1 MLSRIYRCCPFI
13 TALPRCFPKASAKVV
28 LFFISTNFY
37 YLFFQKNAKKIHFP
51 QNQWHLYKILSR
63 YDKLLRKYF
72 FYTTSEK
79 LKKNTPRSTKYQKGN
94 NFTLHNA
101 EFAVSLHLR
110 YLIYYMIDRKTIEQ
124 IMDTA
129 KVEEVVG
136 DFVALRR
143 RGVNMIGLCP
153 FHNEKTP
160 SFTVSPSKNLW
171 KCFGCGKGG
180 KPVHFIMEHEQLS
193 YPDAL
198 RWLAKK
204 YHIEIKEREMT
215 DEEKREE
222 SIRESLFVI
231 NQYALQ
237 HFIDTLHESEEGQA
251 IGLNYFRHRGLRDET
266 IKKFC
271 LGYSFERRDSFAKKA
286 VAAGYNP
293 ELIAKTGVCYSTDDG
308 RLQDRFWGRVI
319 FPVHT
324 ISGKIVAFGGRI
336 LQNNA
341 KAAKYVNSPESEIYH
356 KSDHLYGLYFSKQ
369 AIMQKDRCILV
380 EGYLDVISMHQ
391 SGIQNVVASSGTSL
405 TTGQIKLI
413 HRFTDNV
420 TLLYDGD
427 KAGIKASI
435 RGIDM
440 LLEEG
445 MNINVVLLPDGED
458 PDSYAQ
464 SHSTEEFEQ
473 YIERNKVDFIR
484 FKTNLLL
491 DEVGEDPIRRAGLI
505 GDVVKSI
512 AVVPNEILRSEYIKK
527 CSEMLNIGEQLL
539 VKEVAK
545 IRRQKAEETYK
556 KQISEKN
563 TPAEDTNTPDEA
575 PAMDEFQQSII
586 SNYNNPLH
594 HKEKAI
600 IQFLMKNGGK
610 MLQVPENKANETPAF
625 LETVNSHLHYSF
637 GDDGIELSHPLY
649 KRIFAEA
656 GEYANDVEFDP
667 EKHFMAHPDAEISSL
682 TAELCSEQHILGK
695 EAAEQINDERNEQ
708 AVMFEQTT
716 RLAIAYKLSIVDEML
731 KDTMNRL
738 KDPGVL
744 SNAAALQEAMEDFKY
759 LKETQGALNDVLKGY
774 GFGNV
779 ALNT

>member
-1 MLSRIYRCCPFI
+1 
-13 TALPRCFPKASAKVV
+13 
-28 LFFISTNFY
+28 
-37 YLFFQKNAKKIHFP
+37 
-51 QNQWHLYKILSR
+51 
-63 YDKLLRKYF
+63 
-72 FYTTSEK
+72 
-79 LKKNTPRSTKYQKGN
+79 
-94 NFTLHNA
+94 
-101 EFAVSLHLR
+101 
-110 YLIYYMIDRKTIEQ
+110 MIDRRTIEQ

-136 DFVALRR
+136 DFVALRK

-193 YPDAL
+193 YYDAL
-198 RWLAKK
+198 RWLAKR
-204 YHIEIKEREMT
+204 YHIEIKERELT

-222 SIRESLFVI
+222 SIRESMFVI

-237 HFIDTLHESEEGQA
+237 YFTGTLHDSDEGKA

-266 IKKFC
+266 IRKFC
-271 LGYSFERRDSFAKKA
+271 LGYSPERRDSLAKTA

-293 ELIAKTGVCYSTDDG
+293 ELIAKTGVCYSTEDG

-324 ISGKIVAFGGRI
+324 ISGKVVAFGGRI

-356 KSDHLYGLYFSKQ
+356 KSDHLYGLYFAKQ

-380 EGYLDVISMHQ
+380 EGYLDVISMYQ
-391 SGIQNVVASSGTSL
+391 AGIQNVVASSGTSL
-405 TTGQIKLI
+405 TTGQIRLI
-413 HRFTDNV
+413 HRFTNNV

-427 KAGIKASI
+427 NAGIKASI

-445 MNINVVLLPDGED
+445 MNINVVLLPEGED

-464 SHSTEEFEQ
+464 SHSTEEVEQ
-473 YIERNKVDFIR
+473 YIESNKVDFIK
-484 FKTNLLL
+484 FKTSLLMS
-491 DEVGEDPIRRAGLI
+491 EVGEDPIRRAGLI

-512 AVVPNEILRSEYIKK
+512 AVVPNDILRSEYIKK
-527 CSEMLNIGEQLL
+527 CSDMLNVSEQLL
-539 VKEVAK
+539 VKETAK
-545 IRRQKAEETYK
+545 IRMQRAEEQQKRRYN
-556 KQISEKN
+556 EKN
-563 TPAEDTNTPDEA
+563 ENSGDSNNTEEA
-575 PAMDEFQQSII
+575 PTIDEFQQNII
-586 SNYNNPLH
+586 ENYSNNPLY

-600 IQFLMKNGGK
+600 IQYLLKNGGK
-610 MLQVPENKANETPAF
+610 LLQVPESKIDGTPSF
-625 LETVNSHLHYSF
+625 TESIISHLLYSF
-637 GDDGIELSHPLY
+637 EADGIELSHPLY
-649 KRIFAEA
+649 KKIFAEA
-656 GEYANDVEFDP
+656 CEHAAEIDFDP
-667 EKHFMAHPDAEISSL
+667 EKHFMAHPDPEISAL
-682 TAELCSEQHILGK
+682 TAELCGERYLLSKFFSEQ
-695 EAAEQINDERNEQ
+695 NSDERNEQ
-708 AVMFEQTT
+708 AILFEQTT

-731 KDTMNRL
+731 KSTMAKL
-738 KDPGVL
+738 KDPSV
-744 SNAAALQEAMEDFKY
+744 AADPTALQECMEDFKF
-759 LKETQGALNDVLKGY
+759 LKETQQALNNVLRGY

-779 ALNT
+779 ALNV

>member
-1 MLSRIYRCCPFI
+1 
-13 TALPRCFPKASAKVV
+13 
-28 LFFISTNFY
+28 
-37 YLFFQKNAKKIHFP
+37 
-51 QNQWHLYKILSR
+51 
-63 YDKLLRKYF
+63 
-72 FYTTSEK
+72 
-79 LKKNTPRSTKYQKGN
+79 
-94 NFTLHNA
+94 
-101 EFAVSLHLR
+101 
-110 YLIYYMIDRKTIEQ
+110 MIDRKTIEL

-143 RGVNMIGLCP
+143 RGVNMIGLSP

-231 NQYALQ
+231 NQFALQ
-237 HFIDTLHESEEGQA
+237 HFIETLHESEEGKA
-251 IGLNYFRHRGLRDET
+251 IGLNYFRHRGLREET

-271 LGYSFERRDSFAKKA
+271 LGYSLERRDSFAQKA
-286 VAAGYNP
+286 VKAGYNP

-391 SGIQNVVASSGTSL
+391 AGIQNVVASSGTSL

-445 MNINVVLLPDGED
+445 MNINVVLLPEGED
-458 PDSYAQ
+458 PDSYSQA
-464 SHSTEEFEQ
+464 HSTEEVEQ

-491 DEVGEDPIRRAGLI
+491 NEVGEDPIRRAELI

-527 CSEMLNIGEQLL
+527 CSEMLNTSEQLL

-545 IRRQKAEETYK
+545 LRKQKAEEMQK
-556 KQISEKN
+556 KPTAVANADEN
-563 TPAEDTNTPDEA
+563 DGNDTGTNGA
-575 PAMDEFQQSII
+575 PVINEFQQSII
-586 SNYNNPLH
+586 SSYSNPLH
-594 HKEKAI
+594 NKERAI
-600 IQFLMKNGGK
+600 IEFLLKNGNK
-610 MLQVPENKANETPAF
+610 MLQVPEDKASNTPAF
-625 LETVNSHLHYSF
+625 TETVASHLYYSF
-637 GDDGIELSHPLY
+637 NDDGIELSHPLY
-649 KRIFAEA
+649 KRMFVEA
-656 GEYANDVEFDP
+656 GEHVNDPNFIP

-682 TAELCSEQHILGK
+682 TAELCSEQHLLGK
-695 EAAEQINDERNEQ
+695 ENAGQASDERNEQ

-716 RLAIAYKLSIVDEML
+716 RLAVAYKLSIVDDML
-731 KDTMNRL
+731 KNTMNRL
-738 KDPGVL
+738 KDPATA
-744 SNAAALQEAMEDFKY
+744 SDPAALQEAMEDFKF
-759 LKETQGALNDVLKGY
+759 LKETQGALNEVLKGY

-779 ALNT
+779 AMNV

>member
-1 MLSRIYRCCPFI
+1 
-13 TALPRCFPKASAKVV
+13 
-28 LFFISTNFY
+28 
-37 YLFFQKNAKKIHFP
+37 
-51 QNQWHLYKILSR
+51 
-63 YDKLLRKYF
+63 
-72 FYTTSEK
+72 
-79 LKKNTPRSTKYQKGN
+79 
-94 NFTLHNA
+94 
-101 EFAVSLHLR
+101 
-110 YLIYYMIDRKTIEQ
+110 MIDRETIER

-136 DFVALRR
+136 DFVSLRK

-193 YPDAL
+193 YYEAL
-198 RWLAKK
+198 RWLAKR
-204 YHIEIKEREMT
+204 YHIEFKERELT

-222 SIRESLFVI
+222 SIRESMFVI

-237 HFIDTLHESEEGQA
+237 YFTETLHNSEEGKA

-271 LGYSFERRDSFAKKA
+271 LGYSLERRDSFAKTA
-286 VAAGYNP
+286 IAAGYNP
-293 ELIAKTGVCYSTDDG
+293 DIIAKTGVCYSTEDG

-324 ISGKIVAFGGRI
+324 ISGKVVAFGGRV
-336 LQNNA
+336 LQTNA

-356 KSDHLYGLYFSKQ
+356 KSDHLYGLYFAKQ

-380 EGYLDVISMHQ
+380 EGYLDVISMYQ
-391 SGIQNVVASSGTSL
+391 AGIQNVVASSGTSL
-405 TTGQIKLI
+405 TTGQIRLI
-413 HRFTDNV
+413 HRFTSNV

-445 MNINVVLLPDGED
+445 MNINVVLLPEGED

-464 SHSTEEFEQ
+464 SHSTEEVEEF
-473 YIERNKVDFIR
+473 IERNKVDFIK

-491 DEVGEDPIRRAGLI
+491 DEVGEDPIKRAGLI

-512 AVVPNEILRSEYIKK
+512 AVVPNDILRSEYIKK
-527 CSEMLNIGEQLL
+527 CSDMLNVGEQLL
-539 VKEVAK
+539 VKETAK
-545 IRRQKAEETYK
+545 IRKARAEEAQKRTESSTRN
-556 KQISEKN
+556 SEESA
-563 TPAEDTNTPDEA
+563 TGTDSPEPV
-575 PAMDEFQQSII
+575 DEFQQNII
-586 SNYNNPLH
+586 NSYSNNPLH

-600 IQFLMKNGGK
+600 IQFMLKNGSK
-610 MLQVPENKANETPAF
+610 LLQVPESKLDNTPTF
-625 LETVNSHLHYSF
+625 TETVISHLYYSF
-637 GDDGIELSHPLY
+637 EADGIEFSHPLY
-649 KRIFAEA
+649 RKIFQEAAEHA
-656 GEYANDVEFDP
+656 ADLEFNP
-667 EKHFMAHPDAEISSL
+667 ENHFIAHPDPEVSAL
-682 TAELCSEQHILGK
+682 TAELCGERYLLSKFFSEQ
-695 EAAEQINDERNEQ
+695 NSDERNEL
-708 AVMFEQTT
+708 AVLFEQTT

-731 KDTMNRL
+731 KSTMARL
-738 KDPGVL
+738 KDPAV
-744 SNAAALQEAMEDFKY
+744 AADPTALQEAMEDFKF
-759 LKETQGALNDVLKGY
+759 LKETQQALNNVLRGY

-779 ALNT
+779 ALNV

>member
-1 MLSRIYRCCPFI
+1 MANSDSRRYKIDRETI
-13 TALPRCFPKASAKVV
+13 ERILDSAK
-28 LFFISTNFY
+28 I
-37 YLFFQKNAKKIHFP
+37 
-51 QNQWHLYKILSR
+51 
-63 YDKLLRKYF
+63 
-72 FYTTSEK
+72 
-79 LKKNTPRSTKYQKGN
+79 
-94 NFTLHNA
+94 
-101 EFAVSLHLR
+101 
-110 YLIYYMIDRKTIEQ
+110 
-124 IMDTA
+124 
-129 KVEEVVG
+129 EEVVG
-136 DFVALRR
+136 DFVTLKR
-143 RGVNMIGLCP
+143 RGVNLIGLCP

-160 SFTVSPSKNLW
+160 SFTVSPAKNLC

-180 KPVHFIMEHEQLS
+180 NPVHFIMEHEQLS
-193 YPDAL
+193 YYEAL

-215 DEEKREE
+215 DDEKREE

-237 HFIDTLHESEEGQA
+237 HFIDTLHESEEGRA
-251 IGLNYFRHRGLRDET
+251 IGLNYFHHRGLRDET

-369 AIMQKDRCILV
+369 AIIQKDHCILV

-413 HRFTDNV
+413 HRFTKNI

-440 LLEEG
+440 LLEED
-445 MNINVVLLPDGED
+445 MNINVVLLPEGED

-464 SHSTEEFEQ
+464 THSTEEVEQ

-491 DEVGEDPIRRAGLI
+491 DEVGEDPIRRAGLVS
-505 GDVVKSI
+505 DVVKSI

-527 CSEMLNIGEQLL
+527 CSEMLNIGEQIL

-545 IRRQKAEETYK
+545 LRKQKAEEMQK
-556 KQISEKN
+556 KPSQANTNADENNGNGTDSDN
-563 TPAEDTNTPDEA
+563 TPVVN
-575 PAMDEFQQSII
+575 EFQQSII
-586 SNYNNPLH
+586 SSYSNPLH
-594 HKEKAI
+594 NKERAI
-600 IQFLMKNGGK
+600 IEFLLKNGSK
-610 MLQVPENKANETPAF
+610 MLQVPEDKLSNTPAF
-625 LETVNSHLHYSF
+625 TETVTSHLYYSF
-637 GDDGIELSHPLY
+637 NDDGIELSHPLY
-649 KRIFAEA
+649 KRMFAEA
-656 GEYANDVEFDP
+656 GEHANDADFDP
-667 EKHFMAHPDAEISSL
+667 ENHFMAHPDVEISKL
-682 TAELCSEQHILGK
+682 TAELCGERHLLSKTFSEQAG
-695 EAAEQINDERNEQ
+695 DERNEQ

-731 KDTMNRL
+731 KETMGRL
-738 KDPGVL
+738 KDPATA
-744 SNAAALQEAMEDFKY
+744 SDPAALQEAMEDFKY
-759 LKETQGALNDVLKGY
+759 LKETQGALNDVLKSY

-779 ALNT
+779 AMNV

>member
-1 MLSRIYRCCPFI
+1 
-13 TALPRCFPKASAKVV
+13 
-28 LFFISTNFY
+28 
-37 YLFFQKNAKKIHFP
+37 
-51 QNQWHLYKILSR
+51 
-63 YDKLLRKYF
+63 
-72 FYTTSEK
+72 
-79 LKKNTPRSTKYQKGN
+79 
-94 NFTLHNA
+94 
-101 EFAVSLHLR
+101 
-110 YLIYYMIDRKTIEQ
+110 MIDRKTIEL

-136 DFVALRR
+136 DFVALRK

-193 YPDAL
+193 YYDAL
-198 RWLAKK
+198 RWLAKR
-204 YHIEIKEREMT
+204 YHIEIKERELT

-222 SIRESLFVI
+222 SIRESMFII

-237 HFIDTLHESEEGQA
+237 YFTDTLHDSDEGKA

-266 IKKFC
+266 IRKFC
-271 LGYSFERRDSFAKKA
+271 LGYSLERRDSFAKTA

-324 ISGKIVAFGGRI
+324 ISGKVVAFGGRI

-356 KSDHLYGLYFSKQ
+356 KSDHLYGLYFAKQ

-380 EGYLDVISMHQ
+380 EGYLDVISMYQ
-391 SGIQNVVASSGTSL
+391 AGIQNVVASSGTSL

-413 HRFTDNV
+413 HRFTNNV

-427 KAGIKASI
+427 NAGIKASI

-464 SHSTEEFEQ
+464 SHSTEEVEA
-473 YIERNKVDFIR
+473 YIERNKVDFIK
-484 FKTNLLL
+484 FKTNLLMS
-491 DEVGEDPIRRAGLI
+491 EVGEDPIRRAGLV

-512 AVVPNEILRSEYIKK
+512 AVIPNDILRSEYIKK
-527 CSEMLNIGEQLL
+527 CSDMLNVSEQLL
-539 VKEVAK
+539 VKETAK
-545 IRRQKAEETYK
+545 IRMQRAEEQQKNRYNE
-556 KQISEKN
+556 KQGNNTENSTE
-563 TPAEDTNTPDEA
+563 TPAI
-575 PAMDEFQQSII
+575 DEFQQNII
-586 SNYNNPLH
+586 NSYNNNPLH
-594 HKEKAI
+594 HKERAI
-600 IQFLMKNGGK
+600 IQFLLKNGGK
-610 MLQVPENKANETPAF
+610 MMQVPANEVENTPAF
-625 LETVNSHLHYSF
+625 TESVISHLFYSF
-637 GDDGIELSHPLY
+637 DIDGIELSHPLY
-649 KRIFAEA
+649 KKVFAEA
-656 GEYANDVEFDP
+656 SEHAAETSFNP
-667 EKHFMAHPDAEISSL
+667 ENHFLAHPDPEISAL
-682 TAELCSEQHILGK
+682 TAELCGERYLLSKFFSQ
-695 EAAEQINDERNEQ
+695 QNCDERNEQ
-708 AVMFEQTT
+708 AVLFEQTT

-731 KDTMNRL
+731 KDAMSKL
-738 KDPGVL
+738 KDPATAA
-744 SNAAALQEAMEDFKY
+744 NPAALQECMEDFKF
-759 LKETQGALNDVLKGY
+759 LKETQQVLNNVLRSY
-774 GFGNV
+774 GFGNL
-779 ALNT
+779 ALNV

>member
-1 MLSRIYRCCPFI
+1 
-13 TALPRCFPKASAKVV
+13 
-28 LFFISTNFY
+28 
-37 YLFFQKNAKKIHFP
+37 
-51 QNQWHLYKILSR
+51 
-63 YDKLLRKYF
+63 
-72 FYTTSEK
+72 
-79 LKKNTPRSTKYQKGN
+79 
-94 NFTLHNA
+94 
-101 EFAVSLHLR
+101 
-110 YLIYYMIDRKTIEQ
+110 MIDRKTIEL

-136 DFVALRR
+136 DFVALRK

-193 YPDAL
+193 YYDAL
-198 RWLAKK
+198 RWLAKR
-204 YHIEIKEREMT
+204 YHIEIKERELT

-222 SIRESLFVI
+222 SIRESMFVI

-237 HFIDTLHESEEGQA
+237 YFIDTLHGSDEGKA

-271 LGYSFERRDSFAKKA
+271 LGYSLERRDSFAKTA

-293 ELIAKTGVCYSTDDG
+293 ELIAKTGVCYSTEDG

-324 ISGKIVAFGGRI
+324 ISGKVVAFGGRI

-356 KSDHLYGLYFSKQ
+356 KSDHLYGLYFAKQ

-380 EGYLDVISMHQ
+380 EGYLDVISMYQ
-391 SGIQNVVASSGTSL
+391 AGIQNVVASSGTSL

-413 HRFTDNV
+413 HRFTNNV

-445 MNINVVLLPDGED
+445 MNINVVLLPEGED
-458 PDSYAQ
+458 PDSYSQ
-464 SHSTEEFEQ
+464 SHSTEEVEE

-512 AVVPNEILRSEYIKK
+512 AVIPNDILRSEYIKK
-527 CSEMLNIGEQLL
+527 CSDMLNVGEQLL
-539 VKEVAK
+539 VKETAK
-545 IRRQKAEETYK
+545 IRMQRAEEQQKRRYNERDAETGA
-556 KQISEKN
+556 SEGN
-563 TPAEDTNTPDEA
+563 ENAA
-575 PAMDEFQQSII
+575 VDEFQQNII
-586 SNYNNPLH
+586 ESYSNNPLH

-600 IQFLMKNGGK
+600 IQFLLKNGGK
-610 MLQVPENKANETPAF
+610 LLQVPASKTDDTPSF
-625 LETVNSHLHYSF
+625 TESVISHLFYSF
-637 GDDGIELSHPLY
+637 DIDGIEFSHPLY
-649 KRIFAEA
+649 RKVFAEA
-656 GEYANDVEFDP
+656 SEHASEMDFNP
-667 EKHFMAHPDAEISSL
+667 ENHFLAHPDPEVSAL
-682 TAELCSEQHILGK
+682 AAELCGERYLLSKFFSEQ
-695 EAAEQINDERNEQ
+695 NSDERNEL
-708 AVMFEQTT
+708 AVLFEQTT
-716 RLAIAYKLSIVDEML
+716 RLAIAYKLAIVDDML
-731 KDTMNRL
+731 KKTMARL
-738 KDPGVL
+738 KDPATVADPA
-744 SNAAALQEAMEDFKY
+744 SLQESMEEFKF
-759 LKETQGALNDVLKGY
+759 LKETQQALNNVLKNY

-779 ALNT
+779 ALNV

>member
-1 MLSRIYRCCPFI
+1 
-13 TALPRCFPKASAKVV
+13 
-28 LFFISTNFY
+28 
-37 YLFFQKNAKKIHFP
+37 
-51 QNQWHLYKILSR
+51 
-63 YDKLLRKYF
+63 
-72 FYTTSEK
+72 
-79 LKKNTPRSTKYQKGN
+79 
-94 NFTLHNA
+94 
-101 EFAVSLHLR
+101 
-110 YLIYYMIDRKTIEQ
+110 
-124 IMDTA
+124 MDTA

-136 DFVALRR
+136 DFVSLRK

-204 YHIEIKEREMT
+204 YHIEIKERELT
-215 DEEKREE
+215 DDEKREE
-222 SIRESLFVI
+222 SVRESMFVI
-231 NQYALQ
+231 NQYAQQ
-237 HFIDTLHESEEGQA
+237 HFVETLHETEEGKA
-251 IGLNYFRHRGLRDET
+251 IGMNYFKHRGLRDET
-266 IKKFC
+266 INKFG
-271 LGYSFERRDSFAKKA
+271 LGYSLERRDSFAQKA
-286 VAAGYNP
+286 VKAGYNP

-308 RLQDRFWGRVI
+308 RLVDRFWGRVI

-324 ISGKIVAFGGRI
+324 ISGKVVAFGGRI

-391 SGIQNVVASSGTSL
+391 AGIQNVVASSGTSL

-445 MNINVVLLPDGED
+445 MNINVVLLPEGED

-464 SHSTEEFEQ
+464 SHSTEEVEQ

-491 DEVGEDPIRRAGLI
+491 DEVGEDPIKRAGLV

-512 AVVPNEILRSEYIKK
+512 AVVPNDILRSEYIKK
-527 CSEMLNIGEQLL
+527 CSEMLNVGEPLL
-539 VKEVAK
+539 VKETAK
-545 IRRQKAEETYK
+545 IRMQRADEQQKRHDNAEAQQTEQENSSET
-556 KQISEKN
+556 N
-563 TPAEDTNTPDEA
+563 
-575 PAMDEFQQSII
+575 DEFKQSII
-586 SNYNNPLH
+586 DNYTGNTLY
-594 HKEKAI
+594 HKERSI
-600 IQFLMKNGGK
+600 IQFLLKNGDK
-610 MLQVPENKANETPAF
+610 LLQVPENKVNGSPAF
-625 LETVNSHLHYSF
+625 TETVISHLYYSF
-637 GDDGIELSHPLY
+637 EDDGIELSHPLY
-649 KRIFAEA
+649 KKIFKEA
-656 GEYANDVEFDP
+656 SEHANDMNFCP
-667 EKHFMAHPDAEISSL
+667 EKHFISHPDSAISQL
-682 TAELCSEQHILGK
+682 TAELCGEKYMLSKFFADQK
-695 EAAEQINDERNEQ
+695 SDERNEM

-716 RLAIAYKLSIVDEML
+716 RLAVAYKLSIVDEML
-731 KDTMNRL
+731 KQTMEKL
-738 KDPGVL
+738 KAPETM
-744 SNAAALQEAMEDFKY
+744 SNPSAMQETMEDFKF
-759 LKETQGALNDVLKGY
+759 LKETQTALNNVLRNY
-774 GFGNV
+774 GFGHV
-779 ALNT
+779 ALNI

>member
-1 MLSRIYRCCPFI
+1 MLRRGN
-13 TALPRCFPKASAKVV
+13 V
-28 LFFISTNFY
+28 
-37 YLFFQKNAKKIHFP
+37 P
-51 QNQWHLYKILSR
+51 QG
-63 YDKLLRKYF
+63 
-72 FYTTSEK
+72 
-79 LKKNTPRSTKYQKGN
+79 RSGCHR
-94 NFTLHNA
+94 L
-101 EFAVSLHLR
+101 
-110 YLIYYMIDRKTIEQ
+110 
-124 IMDTA
+124 
-129 KVEEVVG
+129 VVG
-136 DFVALRR
+136 DFVTLKR
-143 RGVNMIGLCP
+143 RGVNLIGLCP

-160 SFTVSPSKNLW
+160 SFTVSPAKNLC

-180 KPVHFIMEHEQLS
+180 NPVHFIMEHEQLS
-193 YPDAL
+193 YYEAL

-237 HFIDTLHESEEGQA
+237 HFIDTLHESEEGKA

-271 LGYSFERRDSFAKKA
+271 LGYSLEQRNSFAQKA
-286 VAAGYNP
+286 VAAGYKP
-293 ELIAKTGVCYSTDDG
+293 ELIAKSGVCYSTDDG

-324 ISGKIVAFGGRI
+324 VSGKIVAFGGRI

-369 AIMQKDRCILV
+369 AIIQKDHCILV

-391 SGIQNVVASSGTSL
+391 AGIQNVVASSGTSL

-413 HRFTDNV
+413 HRFTKNI

-440 LLEEG
+440 LLEED

-458 PDSYAQ
+458 PDSYSQ
-464 SHSTEEFEQ
+464 THSTEEVEQ
-473 YIERNKVDFIR
+473 YIQRNKVDFIR

-491 DEVGEDPIRRAGLI
+491 DEVGEDPIRRAGLVS
-505 GDVVKSI
+505 DVVKSI

-527 CSEMLNIGEQLL
+527 CSEMLNVGEELL

-545 IRRQKAEETYK
+545 LRRQKAEEAYK
-556 KQISEKN
+556 KQTAGN
-563 TPAEDTNTPDEA
+563 EA
-575 PAMDEFQQSII
+575 PAEESNGTEVPAIDEFQQNII
-586 SNYNNPLH
+586 NSSANPLH
-594 HKEKAI
+594 NKEKAI
-600 IQFLMKNGGK
+600 IQFLLKNGGK
-610 MLQVPENKANETPAF
+610 LLQVPENKESGTPAF
-625 LETVNSHLHYSF
+625 TETVISHLHYSF

-649 KRIFAEA
+649 RRVFAEA
-656 GEYANDVEFDP
+656 GEHANETNFDP
-667 EKHFMAHPDAEISSL
+667 ESHFMAHPDVEISRL
-682 TAELCSEQHILGK
+682 TAELCGERYFLSK
-695 EAAEQINDERNEQ
+695 AFAEQTGDERNEQ

-716 RLAIAYKLSIVDEML
+716 RLAIAYKLSIVDEL
-731 KDTMNRL
+731 LGETMKRL
-738 KDPGVL
+738 KNPVVLADP
-744 SNAAALQEAMEDFKY
+744 AALQEAMEDFKY

-779 ALNT
+779 AMNV

>member
-1 MLSRIYRCCPFI
+1 
-13 TALPRCFPKASAKVV
+13 
-28 LFFISTNFY
+28 
-37 YLFFQKNAKKIHFP
+37 
-51 QNQWHLYKILSR
+51 
-63 YDKLLRKYF
+63 
-72 FYTTSEK
+72 
-79 LKKNTPRSTKYQKGN
+79 
-94 NFTLHNA
+94 
-101 EFAVSLHLR
+101 
-110 YLIYYMIDRKTIEQ
+110 MIDRETIER

-136 DFVALRR
+136 DFVSLRK

-193 YPDAL
+193 YYEAL
-198 RWLAKK
+198 RWLAKR
-204 YHIEIKEREMT
+204 YHIEFKERELT

-222 SIRESLFVI
+222 SIRESMFVI

-237 HFIDTLHESEEGQA
+237 YFTETLHNSEEGKA

-271 LGYSFERRDSFAKKA
+271 LGYSLERRDSFAKTA
-286 VAAGYNP
+286 IAAGYNP
-293 ELIAKTGVCYSTDDG
+293 DIIAKTGVCYSTEDG

-324 ISGKIVAFGGRI
+324 ISGKVVAFGGRV
-336 LQNNA
+336 LQTNA

-356 KSDHLYGLYFSKQ
+356 KSDHLYGLYFAKQ

-380 EGYLDVISMHQ
+380 EGYLDVISMYQ
-391 SGIQNVVASSGTSL
+391 AGIQNVVASSGTSL
-405 TTGQIKLI
+405 TTGQIRLI
-413 HRFTDNV
+413 HRFTSNV

-445 MNINVVLLPDGED
+445 MNINVVLLPEGED

-464 SHSTEEFEQ
+464 SHSTEEVEDF
-473 YIERNKVDFIR
+473 IERNKVDFIK

-491 DEVGEDPIRRAGLI
+491 DEVGEDPIKRAGLI

-512 AVVPNEILRSEYIKK
+512 AVVPNDILRSEYIKK
-527 CSEMLNIGEQLL
+527 CSDMLNVGEQLL
-539 VKEVAK
+539 VKETAK
-545 IRRQKAEETYK
+545 IRKARAEEAQKRTESSTRN
-556 KQISEKN
+556 SEESA
-563 TPAEDTNTPDEA
+563 TGTDSPEPV
-575 PAMDEFQQSII
+575 DEFQQNII
-586 SNYNNPLH
+586 NSYSNNPLH

-600 IQFLMKNGGK
+600 IQFMLKNGSK
-610 MLQVPENKANETPAF
+610 LLQVPESKLDNTPAF
-625 LETVNSHLHYSF
+625 TETVISHLYYSF
-637 GDDGIELSHPLY
+637 EADGIEFSHPLY
-649 KRIFAEA
+649 KKVFQEAAEHA
-656 GEYANDVEFDP
+656 ADLEFNP
-667 EKHFMAHPDAEISSL
+667 ENHFIAHPDPEVSAL
-682 TAELCSEQHILGK
+682 TAELCGERYLLSKFFSEQ
-695 EAAEQINDERNEQ
+695 NSDERNEL
-708 AVMFEQTT
+708 AVLFEQTT
-716 RLAIAYKLSIVDEML
+716 RLAIAYKQSIVDEML
-731 KDTMNRL
+731 KSTMARL
-738 KDPGVL
+738 KDPAV
-744 SNAAALQEAMEDFKY
+744 AADPTALQEAMEDFKF
-759 LKETQGALNDVLKGY
+759 LKETQQALNNVLRGY

-779 ALNT
+779 ALNV

>member
-1 MLSRIYRCCPFI
+1 MAYSDSRRYKIDRETI
-13 TALPRCFPKASAKVV
+13 ERILDSAK
-28 LFFISTNFY
+28 I
-37 YLFFQKNAKKIHFP
+37 
-51 QNQWHLYKILSR
+51 
-63 YDKLLRKYF
+63 
-72 FYTTSEK
+72 
-79 LKKNTPRSTKYQKGN
+79 
-94 NFTLHNA
+94 
-101 EFAVSLHLR
+101 
-110 YLIYYMIDRKTIEQ
+110 
-124 IMDTA
+124 
-129 KVEEVVG
+129 EEVVG
-136 DFVALRR
+136 DFVTLKR
-143 RGVNMIGLCP
+143 RGVNLIGLCP

-160 SFTVSPSKNLW
+160 SFTVSPAKNLC

-180 KPVHFIMEHEQLS
+180 NPVHFIMEHEQLS
-193 YPDAL
+193 YYEAL

-237 HFIDTLHESEEGQA
+237 HFIDTLHESEEGKA

-271 LGYSFERRDSFAKKA
+271 LGYSLEQRNSFAQKA
-286 VAAGYNP
+286 VTAGYKP

-308 RLQDRFWGRVI
+308 RLVDRFWGRVI

-324 ISGKIVAFGGRI
+324 VSGKIVAFGGRI
-336 LQNNA
+336 LQNNP

-369 AIMQKDRCILV
+369 AIIQKDHCILV

-413 HRFTDNV
+413 HRFTKNI

-440 LLEEG
+440 LLEED

-464 SHSTEEFEQ
+464 NHSTEEFEQ

-491 DEVGEDPIRRAGLI
+491 DEVGEDPIRRAGLVS
-505 GDVVKSI
+505 DVVKSI

-527 CSEMLNIGEQLL
+527 CSEMLNVGELLL

-545 IRRQKAEETYK
+545 LRRQKAEEIYK
-556 KQISEKN
+556 KQSADNEKSTEEN
-563 TPAEDTNTPDEA
+563 SGAVQSPAI
-575 PAMDEFQQSII
+575 DEFQQSLINN
-586 SNYNNPLH
+586 STNPLH
-594 HKEKAI
+594 NKEKAI
-600 IQFLMKNGGK
+600 IQFLLKNGGK
-610 MLQVPENKANETPAF
+610 LLQVPENKESNTPTF
-625 LETVNSHLHYSF
+625 TETVNSHLYYSF
-637 GDDGIELSHPLY
+637 SDDGIEMSHPLY
-649 KRIFAEA
+649 KKIFAEA
-656 GEYANDVEFDP
+656 GEHANETDFNP
-667 EKHFMAHPDAEISSL
+667 ESHFMAHPDVEISKL
-682 TAELCSEQHILGK
+682 TAELCGERYFLSK
-695 EAAEQINDERNEQ
+695 TFAEQAGDEHNEQ

-716 RLAIAYKLSIVDEML
+716 RLAIAYKLSIVDELL
-731 KDTMNRL
+731 KETMGKL
-738 KDPGVL
+738 KNPAVLADP
-744 SNAAALQEAMEDFKY
+744 AALQEAMEDFKY
-759 LKETQGALNDVLKGY
+759 LKETQGALNDVLKKY

-779 ALNT
+779 AMNV

>member
-1 MLSRIYRCCPFI
+1 MY
-13 TALPRCFPKASAKVV
+13 
-28 LFFISTNFY
+28 
-37 YLFFQKNAKKIHFP
+37 
-51 QNQWHLYKILSR
+51 
-63 YDKLLRKYF
+63 
-72 FYTTSEK
+72 
-79 LKKNTPRSTKYQKGN
+79 
-94 NFTLHNA
+94 NA
-101 EFAVSLHLR
+101 EFAVSLR
-110 YLIYYMIDRKTIEQ
+110 YIYINNVMAYSDSRRYKIDRETIER
-124 IMDTA
+124 ILDSA
-129 KVEEVVG
+129 KIEEVVG
-136 DFVALRR
+136 DFVTLKR
-143 RGVNMIGLCP
+143 RGVNLIGLCP

-160 SFTVSPSKNLW
+160 SFTVSPAKNLC

-180 KPVHFIMEHEQLS
+180 NPVHFIMEHEQLS
-193 YPDAL
+193 YYEAL

-369 AIMQKDRCILV
+369 AIIQKDHCILV

-405 TTGQIKLI
+405 TTGQIRLI
-413 HRFTDNV
+413 HRFTKNI

-440 LLEEG
+440 LLEED
-445 MNINVVLLPDGED
+445 MNINVVLLPEGED

-464 SHSTEEFEQ
+464 THSTEEVEQ
-473 YIERNKVDFIR
+473 YIEKNKVDFIR

-491 DEVGEDPIRRAGLI
+491 DEVGEDPIRRAGLVS
-505 GDVVKSI
+505 DVVKSI
-512 AVVPNEILRSEYIKK
+512 AVVPNEILRSEYIKR
-527 CSEMLNIGEQLL
+527 CSGMLNIGEQIL

-545 IRRQKAEETYK
+545 LRQQKAEETYK
-556 KQISEKN
+556 KQTQSNDTTAGEK
-563 TPAEDTNTPDEA
+563 PAAEGA
-575 PAMDEFQQSII
+575 PAATIDEFQQSII

-594 HKEKAI
+594 NKEKAI
-600 IQFLMKNGGK
+600 IQFLLKNGSK
-610 MLQVPENKANETPAF
+610 ILQVPENKTTNTPAF
-625 LETVNSHLHYSF
+625 TETVNSHLYYSF
-637 GDDGIELSHPLY
+637 NDDGIELSHPLY

-656 GEYANDVEFDP
+656 GEHANDVDFNP
-667 EKHFMAHPDAEISSL
+667 ESHFMAHPDVEISKL
-682 TAELCSEQHILGK
+682 TAELCGERYLLSKTFTEQAG
-695 EAAEQINDERNEQ
+695 DERNEQ

-716 RLAIAYKLSIVDEML
+716 RLAVAYKLSIVDEML
-731 KDTMNRL
+731 KETMNRL
-738 KDPGVL
+738 KNPEVL
-744 SNAAALQEAMEDFKY
+744 SNPTSLQEAMEDFKY
-759 LKETQGALNDVLKGY
+759 LKETQGALNDVLKNY

-779 ALNT
+779 ALNI

>member
-1 MLSRIYRCCPFI
+1 MAYSDNHRYRIDRETI
-13 TALPRCFPKASAKVV
+13 ERILDSAK
-28 LFFISTNFY
+28 I
-37 YLFFQKNAKKIHFP
+37 
-51 QNQWHLYKILSR
+51 
-63 YDKLLRKYF
+63 
-72 FYTTSEK
+72 
-79 LKKNTPRSTKYQKGN
+79 
-94 NFTLHNA
+94 
-101 EFAVSLHLR
+101 
-110 YLIYYMIDRKTIEQ
+110 
-124 IMDTA
+124 
-129 KVEEVVG
+129 EEVVG
-136 DFVALRR
+136 DFVTLKR
-143 RGVNMIGLCP
+143 RGVNLIGLCP

-160 SFTVSPSKNLW
+160 SFTVSPAKNLC

-180 KPVHFIMEHEQLS
+180 NPVHFIMEHEQLS
-193 YPDAL
+193 YYEAL

-237 HFIDTLHESEEGQA
+237 HFIDTLHGSEEGQA

-271 LGYSFERRDSFAKKA
+271 LGYSLERRDSFAKKA
-286 VAAGYNP
+286 VAAGYKP

-324 ISGKIVAFGGRI
+324 VSGKIVAFGGRI

-356 KSDHLYGLYFSKQ
+356 KSDHLYGLYFAKQ

-380 EGYLDVISMHQ
+380 EGYLDVISMYQ
-391 SGIQNVVASSGTSL
+391 AGIQNVVASSGTSL

-413 HRFTDNV
+413 HRFTSNV

-445 MNINVVLLPDGED
+445 MNINVVLLPEGED

-464 SHSTEEFEQ
+464 SHSTEEMEE

-512 AVVPNEILRSEYIKK
+512 AVIPNEILRSEYIKK
-527 CSEMLNIGEQLL
+527 CSDMLNIGEQLL
-539 VKEVAK
+539 VKETAK
-545 IRRQKAEETYK
+545 IRRAKAEEAQKRATGNER
-556 KQISEKN
+556 SEDSN
-563 TPAEDTNTPDEA
+563 ATA
-575 PAMDEFQQSII
+575 PATGAQPADEFQQNLINS
-586 SNYNNPLH
+586 YNSNPLH
-594 HKEKAI
+594 NKEKAI
-600 IQFLMKNGGK
+600 IQFMLKNGGK
-610 MLQVPENKANETPAF
+610 LLQVPASKVDDTPSF
-625 LETVNSHLHYSF
+625 TETVISHLYYSF
-637 GDDGIELSHPLY
+637 ESDGIEFSNSLY
-649 KRIFAEA
+649 KKVFMEAAEH
-656 GEYANDVEFDP
+656 ANELEFNP
-667 EKHFMAHPDAEISSL
+667 ESHFIAHPDPEISSL
-682 TAELCSEQHILGK
+682 TAELCNERYLLSKAFGEQ
-695 EAAEQINDERNEQ
+695 ESDERNEL
-708 AVMFEQTT
+708 AVLFEQTT
-716 RLAIAYKLSIVDEML
+716 RLSIAYKLSIVDEML
-731 KDTMNRL
+731 KSTMAKL
-738 KDPGVL
+738 KDPATAT
-744 SNAAALQEAMEDFKY
+744 NPAALQEVMEEFKF
-759 LKETQGALNDVLKGY
+759 LKETQQALNNVLRGY
-774 GFGNV
+774 GFGNIAMNV
-779 ALNT
+779 